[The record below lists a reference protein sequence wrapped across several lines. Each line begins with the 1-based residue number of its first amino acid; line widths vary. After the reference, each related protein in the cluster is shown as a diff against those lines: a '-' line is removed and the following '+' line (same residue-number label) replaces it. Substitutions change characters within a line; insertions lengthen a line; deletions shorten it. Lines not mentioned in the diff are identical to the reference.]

1 MDSQKGIHTHAHKS
15 THISLSPSLSP
26 SLPPRSGTFTHT
38 CTWTHMARHAPQ
50 AQSQIRRR
58 ESMLSAS
65 PGQAAFQH
73 ICLCEAVGIPTRGCF
88 HSLSPRIESE
98 WEEAAIHREET
109 NPLSTW
115 GCNADEF
122 HIFVR
127 NLFFFR
133 RKGSLSDGPSFWE
146 ADGQTA
152 TAC

>member
-1 MDSQKGIHTHAHKS
+1 MDSQKGIHTHAHKY

-26 SLPPRSGTFTHT
+26 SLPSPVRHIHTYMHMDAHGQARTSGTVPDLEAGEHL
-38 CTWTHMARHAPQ
+38 
-50 AQSQIRRR
+50 
-58 ESMLSAS
+58 LSAS

-127 NLFFFR
+127 DLFFFR
-133 RKGSLSDGPSFWE
+133 RKGRLSDRPNFWD
-146 ADGQTA
+146 AD
-152 TAC
+152 

>member
-1 MDSQKGIHTHAHKS
+1 MHINTHTSLSLPRSLLLSHPGQAHSHIHAHGR
-15 THISLSPSLSP
+15 TWPGMHLRHSPDP
-26 SLPPRSGTFTHT
+26 EVGEH
-38 CTWTHMARHAPQ
+38 
-50 AQSQIRRR
+50 
-58 ESMLSAS
+58 MLSAS

-122 HIFVR
+122 HVFVR

-133 RKGSLSDGPSFWE
+133 RKGRLSDRPSFWE
-146 ADGQTA
+146 AD
-152 TAC
+152 